1 MLLDVWMSAPLIKD
15 GQVAEIGE
23 VFCLVLIH
31 NHFVSNCFSFIFQ
44 LQVIKRVN
52 KVLLKMSISQ
62 GHSYLVIG
70 AQAEVCKLNNI
81 R

>member
-1 MLLDVWMSAPLIKD
+1 MFYNSK
-15 GQVAEIGE
+15 
-23 VFCLVLIH
+23 
-31 NHFVSNCFSFIFQ
+31 

-70 AQAEVCKLNNI
+70 AQAEVKNSDL
-81 R
+81 